1 MAKFRSFVIL
11 AAMRTGSNFLEAS
24 LNAVPGVTSHG
35 EAFNPSFIGFPERQ
49 DILGVNRATRDAR
62 PAALLDKIAQAPG
75 LNGFRFFPGHD
86 PRVLPQLL
94 SDARCAKIILSR
106 NPIESYVSLRIA
118 RETDQWRLGDARGRK
133 SARIRFDP
141 NDFRFHLAQLQDFR
155 VEVQVGLQAAG
166 QTAFYLD
173 YEDLNDRIVLQG
185 LLTFLGVKAEAVP
198 AKSVVPQN
206 PEPLVE
212 KVSNPAEMAA
222 TLRDLDPFDL
232 SRIPNFEPR
241 RGPAVPGF
249 VAAAGAPLLFLP
261 VKGGPTERVEDWLAG
276 FGSGGLL
283 RDFTQ
288 TTLRDWLRG
297 HKATRRFTVLRHPLL
312 RAFAA
317 FEHFVLGGADP
328 DLSNLL
334 ARQYKV
340 EVKDS
345 TQAADI
351 HKGFAAFLKFLKS
364 NLNGQ
369 TAVRAHA
376 SWASQTAVVQ
386 GFQQFAPC
394 DLLAREGSLV
404 DDLVYL
410 CTGLGLPCPPLQN
423 VADPSVARL
432 AAIYDEALEALVR
445 QAYGRDYLNFGFA
458 NWA

>member
-35 EAFNPSFIGFPERQ
+35 EAFNPSFIGFPDQ
-49 DILGVNRATRDAR
+49 PDILGVTRAARDAR
-62 PAALLDKIAQAPG
+62 PAQLLDRIAQAPG

-86 PRVLPQLL
+86 PRVLPQML

-106 NPIESYVSLRIA
+106 NPIESYVSLSIA

-141 NDFRFHLAQLQDFR
+141 DDFKIHLAQLQDFR
-155 VEVQVGLQAAG
+155 RAVQVGLQAAG

-185 LLTFLGVKAEAVP
+185 LLTFLGVTTEVAP

-206 PEPLVE
+206 PEPLAE

-222 TLRDLDPFDL
+222 ALRDLDPFDL

-249 VAAAGAPLLFLP
+249 VASAGAPLLFMP
-261 VKGGPTERVEDWLAG
+261 VKGGPTEQIEGWLAT

-288 TTLRDWLRG
+288 ATLRDWLRA
-297 HKATRRFTVLRHPLL
+297 HKATRRFTVLPHPVL

-317 FEHFVLGGADP
+317 FEHFVVGGADP
-328 DLSNLL
+328 DLSSLL
-334 ARQYKV
+334 ARHYKV
-340 EVKDS
+340 EVKDPEH
-345 TQAADI
+345 AADL
-351 HKGFAAFLKFLKS
+351 HKGFAAFLKFLKP

-369 TAVRAHA
+369 TAARVDA
-376 SWASQTAVVQ
+376 SWASQTAVIQ

-394 DLLAREGSLV
+394 DLLAREGSLAN
-404 DDLVYL
+404 DLAHL
-410 CTGLGLPCPPLQN
+410 CAGLGLTCPPLQN
-423 VADPSVARL
+423 VPDPGLARL
-432 AAIYDEALEALVR
+432 AAIYDEAVETLTR
-445 QAYGRDYLNFGFA
+445 QAYARDYMNFGFA